1 MALARWVCLV
11 RNTQSPLL
19 EDMHVLLVAGEPL
32 REPVARSRPFVMNTW
47 EEIQQ
52 AYSDYQTG
60 KLGEIEGSEERYAT
74 TEAARKKQE
83 DGKETYKQ
91 QLTYKNIQI
100 IYVHCRYIYN
110 FTMLYYFILH
120 IL

>member
-1 MALARWVCLV
+1 
-11 RNTQSPLL
+11 
-19 EDMHVLLVAGEPL
+19 MHVLQLAGEPL
-32 REPVARSRPFVMNTW
+32 REPVAHSGPFVMNTW

-60 KLGEIEGSEERYAT
+60 KLGEIEGSEERYAA
-74 TEAARKKQE
+74 TEAAHKKQKEQE

-100 IYVHCRYIYN
+100 IHVHCRYNLQFYN
-110 FTMLYYFILH
+110 ALLFYITYCNFIKSKN
-120 IL
+120 

>member
-1 MALARWVCLV
+1 MGVLGEGDTV
-11 RNTQSPLL
+11 TITGGSK

-32 REPVARSRPFVMNTW
+32 CEPVAHSGPFVMNTW

-60 KLGEIEGSEERYAT
+60 KLGEIEGSEERYAA
-74 TEAARKKQE
+74 TEAARKKQKKQQ

-91 QLTYKNIQI
+91 QLTYKNSEISI
-100 IYVHCRYIYN
+100 IHVH
-110 FTMLYYFILH
+110 
-120 IL
+120 